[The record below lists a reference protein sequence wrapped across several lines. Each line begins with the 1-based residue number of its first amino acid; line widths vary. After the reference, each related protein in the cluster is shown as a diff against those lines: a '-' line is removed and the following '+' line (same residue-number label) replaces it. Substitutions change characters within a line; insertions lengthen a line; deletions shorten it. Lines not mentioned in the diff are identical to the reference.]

1 MKFKSLAL
9 AVATLA
15 SAPAFADNVAYFTGA
30 SAIRA
35 NVAAAIKSLC
45 TDAGGSLTIYKQG
58 SSTSGLANQMAY
70 VCSATMGGSAI
81 NTVFHTTTGG
91 SLNSILGMSDDAAK
105 QQVPVSL
112 SSGCA
117 APVAGSGALAGYTV
131 RANCAVGTAIAS
143 DGGFSDVEYQP
154 VREQVDVLNAGV
166 DGFSI
171 DDVTTGFTGVAQ
183 VFGLA
188 VSEKL
193 YKDLQ
198 TAQGLVSAA
207 CPSGTATPSCQ
218 PSVNRADLVS
228 LINNNEFNSA
238 KLAGASVLGVAA
250 GPIEYARRPTTSGT
264 QSSLEIM
271 ALGKGCLTGPNFGSM
286 QVIGDEL
293 ATGASNAYG
302 QLTVSV
308 NSGTSDVTAR
318 LTAAG
323 NSAYAFGWVS
333 GENRA
338 PATTTGWKFVKLND
352 AWFSEGTAT
361 GMNKQRAIDGK
372 YDYFVETVS
381 YKGPA
386 SKTDADE
393 GMILDAIAGKMA
405 TTVADGGPAT
415 VGLFIIAEN
424 AAGYSHDT
432 VPAEVSAFQ
441 RGGSNPNSCQPVA
454 RPF

>member
-45 TDAGGSLTIYKQG
+45 TDAGGSLTVYKQAT
-58 SSTSGLANQMAY
+58 STSSLANQMAY

-91 SLNSILGMSDDAAK
+91 SLNSVLGMSDDVTK

-112 SSGCA
+112 SGCNTA
-117 APVAGSGALAGYTV
+117 VAGSGALAGYSV
-131 RANCAVGTAIAS
+131 RANCPVGTATAS

-154 VREQVDVLNAGV
+154 VREQVDILNAGT
-166 DGFSI
+166 DGFTI
-171 DDVTTGFTGVAQ
+171 DEVTAGVTGVAQ

-198 TAQGLVSAA
+198 AAQGLVSAA
-207 CPSGTATPSCQ
+207 CPSGTATPACQ
-218 PSVNRADLVS
+218 PSINRADLVS

-238 KLAGASVLGVAA
+238 KLAGASVLGLASA
-250 GPIEYARRPTTSGT
+250 PIEYARRPTTSGT

-271 ALGKGCLTGPNFGSM
+271 ALGKGCLNGPNSGSLF
-286 QVIGDEL
+286 VIGDEI
-293 ATGASNAYG
+293 ATGATNAYG
-302 QLTVSV
+302 LLTVSV

-352 AWFSEGTAT
+352 AWFSEGTST

-372 YDYFVETVS
+372 YDYFVEAVS

-441 RGGSNPNSCQPVA
+441 RGGSTPNSCQPVA